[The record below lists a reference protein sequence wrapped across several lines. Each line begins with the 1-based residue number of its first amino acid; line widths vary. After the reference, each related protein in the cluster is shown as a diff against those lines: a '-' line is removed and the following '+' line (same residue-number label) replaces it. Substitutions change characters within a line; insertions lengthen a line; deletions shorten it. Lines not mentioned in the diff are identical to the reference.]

1 MMRTLFHYRGFGYWV
16 AALALSVLAGCSSVD
31 VPRQTRTGDQ
41 QAVASTPVTLL
52 AFGDS
57 GYHYDYMEPK
67 DYETLVTEQQFLAK
81 EHRDWA
87 RYKRPPEEFAHPPT
101 YLLPPLG
108 SVVDASGLAP
118 VAKAMKDFCAHSGC
132 DFATMLGDNI
142 YPDGAT
148 ANADGRDAAR
158 FRDLFM
164 TPFAPLAGG
173 REQFRI
179 YTVLGN
185 HDWRTS
191 REGAMAQVKFLE
203 TTPPFFMDGLFYR
216 VKPAAA
222 HGEVEIFALDTEMLL
237 ASTTVYKAQLA
248 DDASE
253 IRHERVEAPL
263 PWTVPQSA
271 AEQDMAR
278 WLEDA
283 LRTSTA
289 RWKIVIGHH
298 PLWSGAGSK
307 FEQANSLRRL
317 ILPALCKYADAYVA
331 GHEHTLEVHTDDC
344 SVAMPGERMDP
355 LPQVVSGSAAKM
367 RPTNSA
373 FIRQQL
379 KAYPELHT
387 LYAKGLVWGFAHLT
401 FERDRMIV
409 RIVETPDDGS
419 GATQVAYEHSFAR
432 RAHRGAP

>member
-1 MMRTLFHYRGFGYWV
+1 MHEPFHRKGFGPWAG
-16 AALALSVLAGCSSVD
+16 AAALSVLVGCSSVEA
-31 VPRQTRTGDQ
+31 PRPARTGEQ
-41 QAVASTPVTLL
+41 QPVAPAQVTFL
-52 AFGDS
+52 AFGDT
-57 GYHYDYMEPK
+57 GYHYDYLEAG
-67 DYETLVTEQQFLAK
+67 DYETVVSEQQFLEK
-81 EHRDWA
+81 ERRDWI
-87 RYKRPPEEFAHPPT
+87 RYKRPLEEFAHPPT
-101 YLLPPLG
+101 YRLPSNH
-108 SVVDASGLAP
+108 SVIDASGIAP
-118 VAKAMKDFCAHSGC
+118 VAEAMKSFCARAGC
-132 DFATMLGDNI
+132 DFAAMLGDNI

-148 ANADGRDAAR
+148 GGADGRDGVR
-158 FRDLFM
+158 FRDLFT
-164 TPFAPLAGG
+164 TPFAPLANGS
-173 REQFRI
+173 EKFRI

-222 HGEVEIFALDTEMLL
+222 HGEVEIFAIDTEVML
-237 ASTTVYKAQLA
+237 AATTVYKAKLA
-248 DDASE
+248 DDGSE
-253 IRHERVEAPL
+253 IRHEQIEAPL

-271 AEQDMAR
+271 SEQDMAR
-278 WLEDA
+278 WLENA
-283 LRTSTA
+283 LRSSTA

-298 PLWSGAGSK
+298 PLWSTAGSK

-317 ILPALCKYADAYVA
+317 ILPTLCKYADAYVA

-344 SVAMPGERMDP
+344 SAAAPGERMIP

-367 RPTNSA
+367 RPTHSA

-379 KAYPELHT
+379 KAYPELRT

-401 FERDRMIV
+401 FEPDQMTV

-419 GATQVAYEHSFAR
+419 GATKVTYEHTFAR
-432 RAHRGAP
+432 RQQRGEP